1 MPTQIELARQ
11 MIQQLRVLD
20 PSISAE
26 IGTPERKIID
36 TVAQA
41 ISENSL
47 DLDQLGSGLDL
58 DSKTGKDLDNFL
70 ALFGFGRQQ
79 GVGATGFVTFRRT
92 TTSNYDIPI
101 PRGTQVKAS
110 AVSIAGTEG
119 VVSDIRFYTSES
131 VTLRAGDTSV
141 IAPIRA
147 LIVGIAGNLAAGLI
161 TEFVNTPILGITEII
176 NEIPTLGGLN
186 VETDDEL
193 KIRFR
198 NTVFRNVSG
207 TTDQYLA
214 LAVATQ
220 FTTKANVVG
229 PISRYREYVQ
239 VPDVS
244 DGDYDPDSSVFGNG
258 EAHEYTTSLSTIPY
272 SKHIYD
278 SNPFFLTN
286 GQAGILAQYYLQDVD
301 FVVNTS
307 NAERDRG
314 DTYRGRINL
323 TGANVNTD
331 VSTMY
336 QPNLTLTNV
345 YEGLDPL
352 VQGIRPKDV
361 LLFEHSYMSTASRND
376 YGRQVLNCVD
386 VFINGKNPT
395 IADAIIPTPNLSNI
409 FTSLTSSRYYVENFR
424 RVGKSNHRPTL
435 GNIFQPLYSQPVI
448 DLPDTIETEEAIYRK
463 GIHYWVV
470 EDVTELGGTVRA
482 RNGIEW
488 AIGIAGDDGGTAS
501 YSAPKIAAVAPQAI
515 EVIGYQYDKN
525 VSDLQT
531 SCEGAKQVTTDVL
544 VHQATMRYF
553 KLDVTVMYVAG
564 FSTSEVNTNI
574 RSAVA
579 DLFASQYFGAAIQL
593 SDILQAIH
601 NTAGVDN
608 VRWSKEILTNL
619 SLVEDAAGNPR
630 HRIVECVSDGHELA
644 DALVDY
650 QINSSDS
657 PCVQQLYITGT
668 PTAGT
673 FIISYNGSD
682 YTAAYNISSATL
694 QANLRLITGD
704 ASLTV
709 TGNGTA
715 PDPFI
720 ITFSTTG
727 LKNLFTTT
735 TSFDSSSAVYN
746 SDFYLA
752 DDELPALATEALA
765 TDSVPGMI
773 IRTRAQ
779 STWNQL

>member
-11 MIQQLRVLD
+11 MIQQLRILD

-47 DLDQLGSGLDL
+47 DLDQLGAGLDL

-119 VVSDIRFYTSES
+119 VVNDIRFYTSES

-147 LIVGIAGNLAAGLI
+147 LLVGTAGNLAAGLI
-161 TEFVNTPILGITEII
+161 TEFVNTPILGVTEIL

-229 PISRYREYVQ
+229 PISRYREYIQ
-239 VPDVS
+239 VPDV
-244 DGDYDPDSSVFGNG
+244 DDATPDPDSAIVGNG
-258 EAHEYTTSLSTIPY
+258 GSLEFTTSLSTIPY
-272 SKHIYD
+272 SKFTYT
-278 SNPFFLTN
+278 SSPFFLSN
-286 GQAGILAQYYLQDVD
+286 GRAGISAQYYLQDVD
-301 FVVNTS
+301 FSVNTT
-307 NAERDRG
+307 NIGRDRG

-323 TGANVNTD
+323 TGPNVNVDT
-331 VSTMY
+331 TTTY

-345 YEGLDPL
+345 YTGGDPL
-352 VQGIRPKDV
+352 VQAIRPKDV

-376 YGRQVLNCVD
+376 YNRQVLNCVD
-386 VFINGKNPT
+386 LFINGQNPV
-395 IADAIIPTPNLSNI
+395 IADAIIPIPSISNI
-409 FTSLTSSRYYVENFR
+409 FSALTSSRYYVENFR
-424 RVGKSNHRPTL
+424 RVGQSNRRPTL

-463 GIHYWVV
+463 GIHYWAI

-488 AIGIAGDDGGTAS
+488 AIGVAGDNGDTS
-501 YSAPKIAAVAPQAI
+501 YSAPKIAAVTPQAI

-525 VSDLQT
+525 ISDLQI

-544 VHQATMRYF
+544 VHQATTRYF

-564 FSTSEVNTNI
+564 FSTSDVNTNI
-574 RSAVA
+574 RAAVA
-579 DLFASQYFGAAIQL
+579 DLFGSQYFGTVIQL

-619 SLVEDAAGNPR
+619 GLTEDSSGNPR
-630 HRIVECVSDGHELA
+630 HRIVECIKDGNELA
-644 DALVDY
+644 DVLVDY
-650 QINSSDS
+650 QVNSTDS
-657 PCVQQLYITGT
+657 PCVQQMYLTGT

-673 FIISYNGSD
+673 FTVTYND
-682 YTAAYNISSATL
+682 YTSTPFAYNIDVATL
-694 QANLRLITGD
+694 QAQLRIVTGD
-704 ASLTV
+704 LTLTV
-709 TGNGTA
+709 TGAGTPA
-715 PDPFI
+715 SPFI
-720 ITFSTTG
+720 ITFSTVG
-727 LKNLFTTT
+727 LKDLIGTT

-752 DDELPALATEALA
+752 DDELPALATEALS
-765 TDSVPGMI
+765 TDSVPGMV